1 LESVVGSVTKHRYKR
16 GELILQKGKTTQTL
30 YMLVIG
36 SAHVTMK
43 AKSGKEVI
51 LATVE
56 AGDYLGEMSLLD
68 GKPHSADVMAAE
80 MCDVLIL
87 GRSQLLSCMR
97 DSEEVSLAL
106 LKGLVERLRE
116 ADEKIASLALKDVYA
131 RVAKALMDMALKT
144 IDGSRRISE
153 KISKQT
159 LAKRIGASREMVTRV
174 FNDFEKNGD
183 IEWHSDGSLQLH
195 DKLATVL

>member
-1 LESVVGSVTKHRYKR
+1 
-16 GELILQKGKTTQTL
+16 
-30 YMLVIG
+30 
-36 SAHVTMK
+36 
-43 AKSGKEVI
+43 
-51 LATVE
+51 
-56 AGDYLGEMSLLD
+56 
-68 GKPHSADVMAAE
+68 

-131 RVAKALMDMALKT
+131 RVAKALMDMALKKV
-144 IDGSRRISE
+144 DGSRRISE